1 MKRKCN
7 DRDITQICQ
16 LIKSVSKKLSKNL
29 AKLQQYKEGIQKIL
43 INITPNSVKTLLGVF
58 FYEKNYFN
66 TFDFAI

>member
-29 AKLQQYKEGIQKIL
+29 AKL
-43 INITPNSVKTLLGVF
+43 
-58 FYEKNYFN
+58 
-66 TFDFAI
+66 